1 MESHHQS
8 GLPHAKIR
16 IRANNLYDNQV
27 PRDQVSYFKNIAIF
41 LKRSQ
46 QEKQKR
52 RMDIFITLF
61 GQQEQKGVQKTL
73 QFKVD
78 PTSGSMHSEIMHKST
93 NLRKNIKTLKV
104 HEQNELEKL

>member
-16 IRANNLYDNQV
+16 IRANNLFDNQV

-78 PTSGSMHSEIMHKST
+78 PNSGSMHSEIMHKST